1 MKKYICITIGSIF
14 LLIVVAICVFDFK
27 SINKEVQVGE
37 IYEHPKIK
45 LLWIDISNNFKE
57 NEKSFIDI
65 NKVGEYTIKYK
76 LNGCGLIYKSVKVKV
91 VDKIAPELTLK
102 GTENYTL
109 LGELN
114 EYEELGYT
122 AIDNYD
128 GDIADKVQR
137 KAVKLGNNK
146 YEITYKVSDSSG
158 NEAEAKRKVEVSK
171 GIVYLTFDDGPSI
184 ENTTQ
189 ILDILKE
196 KNAKATFFVIN
207 YSEDKENIIKR
218 EYDEG
223 HTIGLHGYSHDYNQI
238 YTSIDNIMNNFYSI
252 REKVS
257 NTLNGYTSK
266 YIRFPGEG
274 SNTIS
279 KNYCPGIMSE
289 ATQRVLNEGFYY
301 YDWNVDVDDAGR
313 ARTSEEI
320 YQNFVN
326 GVKAKRE
333 NIVLLHDS
341 AGHKATADAVGAIV
355 DYGLQM
361 GFEFRNITDDTKRI
375 MHKVNN

>member
-37 IYEHPKIK
+37 IYEPPKIK
-45 LLWIDISNNFKE
+45 FLWIDISDNFKK

-65 NKVGEYTIKYK
+65 NKIGEYTIKYK
-76 LNGCGLIYKSVKVKV
+76 LNGCVFIYKNVKVKV
-91 VDKIAPELTLK
+91 VDKIAPEITLK

-158 NEAEAKRKVEVSK
+158 NETEAKRKVEVSK

-207 YSEDKENIIKR
+207 YSEDKEDIIRR

-238 YTSIDNIMNNFYSI
+238 YTSIDSIMNNFYSI

-257 NTLNGYTSK
+257 KTLNGYNSK
-266 YIRFPGEG
+266 YIRFPGGG

-279 KNYCPGIMSE
+279 RNYCPGIMSE

-326 GVKAKRE
+326 GVKPKRE